1 MDENGG
7 GWMSLGGIDDVSV
20 CNLENELPKQKA
32 RANRERERE
41 REVRRSSEE
50 GSEANINITT
60 SNPKT
65 LVRPVYRNLFVKFE
79 LSGSLE
85 RGTGIRSF
93 WTRWFWC
100 IVCED
105 AI

>member
-1 MDENGG
+1 ML
-7 GWMSLGGIDDVSV
+7 LGGIDDVSV

-41 REVRRSSEE
+41 REGEVRRSSEE

-65 LVRPVYRNLFVKFE
+65 LVRPVFRNLLVEFE

-85 RGTGIRSF
+85 RGTGIRSL

-100 IVCED
+100 IPCED